1 VAGIQSSL
9 NSKNLPG
16 VVLFKIAHCDGRSS
30 QKPILHMHQYLPAIE
45 AAEESSLAGPLSMP
59 HPWSWLLKPDAMGAS
74 AYELRITGHREMTAA
89 GTDEPVPL
97 ALTNHKF
104 ELAVFYA
111 VWATS
116 LRHAWAPPRP

>member
-1 VAGIQSSL
+1 
-9 NSKNLPG
+9 
-16 VVLFKIAHCDGRSS
+16 
-30 QKPILHMHQYLPAIE
+30 MHQHLPAIE
-45 AAEESSLAGPLSMP
+45 AAAESSLAGPLSMR

-74 AYELRITGHREMTAA
+74 AYELRIAGHREMTAA
-89 GTDEPVPL
+89 GADEPVPL

-116 LRHAWAPPRP
+116 LRHAWAPPRPSGGSLHSTTTESNPGQKAPCQDSGSESYAHCL